1 MIVLLIGSWPGV
13 LIIIG
18 SALIAAFIGW
28 QLRRLVSS
36 RQLKS
41 AEKLADDIVKNAKA
55 EGKTIVREAK
65 VEAKDEALR
74 IKQEAEKQ
82 ADQHRSELQR
92 IEKWLT
98 SKEATLDKRSIE
110 LDERHEDL
118 KGQQKK
124 LEDREA
130 ALKAQEDRA
139 ERIIEEQTRTLEELS
154 GMSAAEA
161 KRLLFDNLR
170 AEVEHESAR
179 LIKEIRDEA
188 LAKAEDEARRIITDS
203 VQRLAADQVSEVTVS
218 VVQLPNDEMKGRIIG
233 REGRNIRAFEMATG
247 IDVVVD
253 DTPEAV
259 ILSGFDPIKREIARQ
274 TMEKLV
280 LDGRIHP
287 GRIEDVVAKTQ
298 AKMKTTLREAGEQA
312 ALDTGI
318 QGLHPEVV
326 NLLGRLHYRTSF
338 GQNVLQ
344 HSKEV
349 SYLAGMMA
357 ADLGLDERLARRAG
371 LLHDLGKAVDHEVE
385 GTHAQIGADLAR
397 RYGEKPRVVNA
408 LECHHGRVEPTTP
421 EAVLVM
427 AADALSAARPG
438 ARRETLDLYI
448 KRLTSLEE
456 IANSFSGVERSFAI
470 QAGREI
476 RIIVDPGEM
485 DDVGADEMSHA
496 VARRIE
502 KEMEYPGKIRVTV
515 IREHRATSYAS

>member
-1 MIVLLIGSWPGV
+1 MQLGSLPGILILIGCG
-13 LIIIG
+13 
-18 SALIAAFIGW
+18 IAGGFLGW
-28 QLRRLVSS
+28 QLRRWFSARRLN
-36 RQLKS
+36 S
-41 AEKLADDIVKNAKA
+41 AEKLAESIIKNARLEAKSLQ
-55 EGKTIVREAK
+55 REAK
-65 VEAKDEALR
+65 LEAKDEALR
-74 IKQEAEKQ
+74 IKQEAERQ
-82 ADQHRSELQR
+82 AQQHRNELQR
-92 IEKWLT
+92 IEKWLG
-98 SKEATLDKRSIE
+98 SKEATLDKRSDE
-110 LDERHEDL
+110 LDERHEEL
-118 KGQQKK
+118 KNRSKK
-124 LEDREA
+124 IEDRENTLVQQEKQA
-130 ALKAQEDRA
+130 AQL
-139 ERIIEEQTRTLEELS
+139 IEEQTKTLETLS
-154 GMSAAEA
+154 GMSAVEA

-170 AEVEHESAR
+170 AEVEHESSR
-179 LIKEIRDEA
+179 IIKEMRDEA
-188 LAKAEDEARRIITDS
+188 VARAEDEARKIITNA

-218 VVQLPNDEMKGRIIG
+218 VVQLPSDEMKGRIIG

-247 IDVVVD
+247 VDVVVD

-259 ILSGFDPIKREIARQ
+259 ILSAFDPIKREVARQ

-287 GRIEDVVAKTQ
+287 GRIEDVVTKTQ

-326 NLLGRLHYRTSF
+326 NLLGRLRYRTSF

-349 SYLAGMMA
+349 SYLAGMIA
-357 ADLGLDERLARRAG
+357 TDLGLDERLARRAG

-397 RYGEKPRVVNA
+397 RYGEKPLVVNA
-408 LECHHGRVEPTTP
+408 IECHHGKVEPATP

-427 AADALSAARPG
+427 ASDALSAARPG

-448 KRLTSLEE
+448 KRLTKLEE
-456 IANSFSGVERSFAI
+456 IANSFSGVDRSFAI

-476 RIIVDPGEM
+476 RIIVDPGELA
-485 DDVGADEMSHA
+485 DTEADEMSLA